1 MPPARIVWRARW
13 SGATSLTVVLALLS
27 ALFFGAGVAFQQRA
41 AVTVPAEYAGRPSLL
56 LHLIRQPMWLLGV
69 AGDIGGFVLQAAAL
83 RKGSLVVVQPLLTTS
98 LLFTLTLNAAWS
110 HQPISRSEWV
120 ALAMVLAGLAVFLA
134 TASPPDQTS
143 ASADAR
149 GWVVCIIWVTGV
161 ATVAMLVGRRMSG
174 WRRAALFGLAA
185 GMADAFMAV
194 IVKAFAS
201 SFDLGFPAILR
212 TWTPYA
218 VVAAGITAMVLIQ
231 TAYQAGQPKIALP
244 VITVIDPL
252 VSSLIGVTLFGEDVL
267 LGGVRAPIIG
277 VAAGFMFFG
286 LVSLARTSPETE
298 EAGPDGPQPIP
309 GHPVAPEAPAEHD

>member
-1 MPPARIVWRARW
+1 
-13 SGATSLTVVLALLS
+13 LTVVLALLS
-27 ALFFGAGVAFQQRA
+27 ALFFGGGVAFQQRA

-69 AGDIGGFVLQAAAL
+69 AGDVGGFALQAAAL
-83 RKGSLVVVQPLLTTS
+83 RKGSLIVVQPLLTTS
-98 LLFTLTLNAAWS
+98 LLFTLTLTAAWS
-110 HQPISRSEWV
+110 HQAITRSEWA
-120 ALAMVLAGLAVFLA
+120 ALVMVLAGLSVFLA
-134 TASPPDQTS
+134 TASPPDQPT
-143 ASADAR
+143 ASSDTR
-149 GWVVCIIWVTGV
+149 GWVVCIIWVTVV
-161 ATVAMLVGRRMSG
+161 ATVAMLAGRRMGG
-174 WRRAALFGLAA
+174 WPRAALFGLAA

-194 IVKAFAS
+194 IVKAFAI
-201 SFDLGFPAILR
+201 SFNLGFPGIFR

-252 VSSLIGVTLFGEDVL
+252 VSCLIGVTLFGEDVL

-286 LVSLARTSPETE
+286 LVSLARTSPVIDA
-298 EAGPDGPQPIP
+298 EAAATGKPTT
-309 GHPVAPEAPAEHD
+309 PEAPAEHD

>member
-1 MPPARIVWRARW
+1 M
-13 SGATSLTVVLALLS
+13 LA
-27 ALFFGAGVAFQQRA
+27 
-41 AVTVPAEYAGRPSLL
+41 
-56 LHLIRQPMWLLGV
+56 
-69 AGDIGGFVLQAAAL
+69 
-83 RKGSLVVVQPLLTTS
+83 
-98 LLFTLTLNAAWS
+98 
-110 HQPISRSEWV
+110 
-120 ALAMVLAGLAVFLA
+120 
-134 TASPPDQTS
+134 
-143 ASADAR
+143 
-149 GWVVCIIWVTGV
+149 
-161 ATVAMLVGRRMSG
+161 GRRMTG
-174 WRRAALFGLAA
+174 WPRAALFGLAA

-194 IVKAFAS
+194 IVKAFAI
-201 SFDLGFPAILR
+201 SFNLGFPGILR

-298 EAGPDGPQPIP
+298 AAGPGGPQPTP
-309 GHPVAPEAPAEHD
+309 GHPLGPETPAEHD